1 MYKLYSSGILVGT
14 FENKTS
20 NILDVFS
27 NKFIRSDGENPD
39 ELFITRYKI
48 APTYWLKRIEEL
60 QNYISSADTE
70 FVSEDGEVFQKN
82 GVIWCGRNKINPVD
96 IITLNGLVIGF
107 ISASR
112 DLVSILISDGY
123 EDRTPLKNFEKLND
137 HIFAVEEK
145 GTFMVEMY
153 DKIRLSTRVYIP
165 RGQNPSPVILLRT
178 PYGKDRYTDN
188 LLPFV
193 QRGYAV
199 VLQDTRGR
207 EESEGEWIPC
217 KFEKDDGD
225 ATLTWIG
232 ESDFCNG
239 DIGMIGSSYSGCVQ
253 WAAATSGNPY
263 LKCLVSIVTS
273 GSPFIDLPY
282 KGGCLMSGTLAWAFA
297 MSGREIDP
305 SKMMREDWDEL
316 LSQRPI
322 ASIVENGLGEKVPFW
337 DLWCENDTNN
347 DFWQSQSWYDQSDD
361 MRDIAVMVVSG
372 WYDDDN
378 MGTSEAIDLIN
389 EKKFS
394 QYRII
399 LGPWLHQGN
408 NTRDINDIPLGIN
421 AIRYDLDY
429 QYFNWFEEHLKQ
441 KSKGAVR
448 DVEYYNMGTMEWK
461 KAETWPPDV
470 KRTSFFF
477 STDMNASG
485 EYTDYTFNPNDPAP
499 HIIDVSSN
507 EASPPGDYQEIE
519 KRDDVITFT
528 GNELPEELSISG
540 DALFDFYAS
549 SDCVDTDWVV
559 RINDVSPDGRS
570 IKIAEN
576 ILRAKFREGFKE
588 PILLTKNTIYR
599 YKIRLSK
606 TANTF
611 LKGHKIRIMITSG
624 AAGYI
629 FPNPNTGNN
638 PAFELKLKTA
648 HQKIF
653 HSEEYPS
660 RIILP
665 VVVDS

>member
-1 MYKLYSSGILVGT
+1 MFKLYSSGIPVGT
-14 FENKTS
+14 FDDETIG
-20 NILDVFS
+20 ILDVFT
-27 NKFIRSDGENPD
+27 NNYIRCEEDKPDEVFIRKY
-39 ELFITRYKI
+39 RI
-48 APTYWLKRIEEL
+48 APVYWIDRIEEL
-60 QNYISSADTE
+60 QNRIDSADME
-70 FVSEDGEVFQKN
+70 FVSENGEVFQKN
-82 GVIWCGRNKINPVD
+82 GNFWCGRNKMNPVD
-96 IITLNGLVIGF
+96 IITVDGLITGF

-112 DLVSILISDGY
+112 DIVSILISDGF
-123 EDRTPLKNFEKLND
+123 EDSTPLKNFEKLNE
-137 HIFAVEEK
+137 HLYAVEDK
-145 GTFMVEMY
+145 GTFMVEMH
-153 DKIRLSTRVYIP
+153 DKIRLSTRVFIP
-165 RGQNPSPVILLRT
+165 RGKNISPVILLRT
-178 PYGKDRYTDN
+178 PYGKERYTDN

-193 QRGYAV
+193 QRGYAL

-207 EESEGEWIPC
+207 EDSEGEWIPS

-239 DIGMIGSSYSGCVQ
+239 DIGMIGSSYSGYVQ

-273 GSPFIDLPY
+273 GSPFVDLPY

-297 MSGREIDP
+297 MSGRKIDP
-305 SKMMREDWDEL
+305 SRMMREDWDEL

-322 ASIVENGLGEKVPFW
+322 ASIVENGLGEKVSFW
-337 DLWCENDTNN
+337 DLWCKNDTNN
-347 DFWQSQSWYDQSDD
+347 DFWQSQSWYDNSED

-389 EKKFS
+389 EKMFAK
-394 QYRII
+394 YRII

-408 NTRDINDIPLGIN
+408 NARDINDIPLGIN

-429 QYFNWFEEHLKQ
+429 QYFNWFEEHLKH
-441 KSKGAVR
+441 KSEGTVK

-461 KAETWPPDV
+461 KAETWPPEIINTPLYLD
-470 KRTSFFF
+470 K
-477 STDMNASG
+477 DLNASG
-485 EYTDYTFNPNDPAP
+485 EYTEYTFNPDDPAP

-528 GNELPEELSISG
+528 GNELSEELSVTG
-540 DALFDFYAS
+540 DILFDFYAS

-559 RINDVSPDGRS
+559 RINDVFPDGRS
-570 IKIAEN
+570 VKIAEN
-576 ILRAKFREGFKE
+576 ILRAKFREGFIK
-588 PILLTKNTIYR
+588 PRLLEKDEVYR
-599 YKIRLSK
+599 YEIRMSKI
-606 TANTF
+606 ANTF
-611 LKGHKIRIMITSG
+611 LKGHRIRIMITSG

-638 PAFELKLKTA
+638 PAFELEYRTA
-648 HQKIF
+648 HQKIH
-653 HSEEYPS
+653 HSEKFPS
-660 RIILP
+660 RVILP
-665 VVVDS
+665 VIES